1 MKWFGR
7 IITVALVALTAGG
20 HWFVGALGTELAA
33 PETEAQQV
41 SVAPLPLTVFC
52 SGAFVEVAG
61 ASGVDLGEV
70 NRIGEARIYGY
81 TSSPDLIQAAPELS
95 SIGVKAVAR
104 ETEQSTN
111 LLSLLQV
118 QSIDRERARGLAGSY
133 CSKPSVSGWLIN
145 GSSVVGAESVL
156 IAGNPSA
163 VEALVEI
170 EIHLP
175 GRVVTDRFALAPDEE
190 KLIPT
195 ASYANGEEVF
205 AVFYQSAG
213 PAISVA
219 MQNRETRGLTPTG
232 IELENPV
239 SGPSTEFVFAGLR
252 PLDLGFDNPVM
263 RIYNPGIAV
272 SEVVVTA
279 FGAENVELFRASVNP
294 GDFGEIELI
303 LTGEY
308 QLVTMSSSEP
318 VIAGIKNPSLEPIL
332 DFAWLMPADLFT
344 EVSVPLAGSGNTLV
358 VANPL
363 SVSLEARLE
372 VRNGDVSSFQN
383 IVVPA
388 FQQRAIAVSGT
399 SVTVVGTAE
408 FAVAL
413 EVLRDSGYTVIHPS
427 ESKNLGNDLEIFV
440 R

>member
-1 MKWFGR
+1 MKWLGR
-7 IITVALVALTAGG
+7 VLTVVLVTSVAGA
-20 HWFVGALGTELAA
+20 HWFVGELGTELAV
-33 PETEAQQV
+33 PERTAQQV

-52 SGAFVEVAG
+52 PGAFVEVAG

-70 NRIGEARIYGY
+70 DRIGEARIYSY
-81 TSSPDLIQAAPELS
+81 TSSPNLIQEAPELS
-95 SIGVKAVAR
+95 QMGVKAVAQ

-111 LLSLLQV
+111 LLSLMQV
-118 QSIDRERARGLAGSY
+118 QAIDRERAGGLAASY
-133 CSKPSVSGWLIN
+133 CAKPSVSGWLIN

-175 GRVVTDRFALAPDEE
+175 GRVVTDRFALAPAEE

-213 PAISVA
+213 PAISMA

-239 SGPSTEFVFAGLR
+239 SSPNTEFVFAGLR

-279 FGAENVELFRASVNP
+279 FGAENVELFRANVNP

-303 LTGEY
+303 ITGEY
-308 QLVTMSSSEP
+308 QLVTLASSEP

-332 DFAWLMPADLFT
+332 DFAWLMPAELFT
-344 EVSVPLAGSGNTLV
+344 KVSLPLAGSGNTLV
-358 VANPL
+358 IANPL
-363 SVSLEARLE
+363 STALEASIE
-372 VRNGDVSSFQN
+372 VRNGDSSSFQN
-383 IVVPA
+383 IVVPP
-388 FQQRAIAVSGT
+388 FQQSAFAVSGT
-399 SVTVVGTAE
+399 SVSVTGSAE

-413 EVLRDSGYTVIHPS
+413 EILRASGYSVVHPT
-427 ESKNLGNDLEIFV
+427 ESKNLGNDLSIFV